1 MSETAPAPRAA
12 VVYESMFGNTSHVAH
27 AVADGL
33 RAAGCDTE
41 TAEVNTAPEP
51 HPDVALLVVGAPTH
65 AFSLSRP
72 RTRQDAVSQGAPP
85 TRAGRGLREWLQ
97 ETEPPGPATGMAV
110 FDTRVS
116 KARRLPAAG
125 RAAALPPGWPAPAGS
140 GCSGSRCRSWSRA
153 RPDRSARARRHV
165 RSAGARPS
173 VKPCWTWL
181 PPDKGPKARQ

>member
-97 ETEPPGPATGMAV
+97 ETEPPGPATGVAV
-110 FDTRVS
+110 FDTRVP

-125 RAAALPPGWPAPAGS
+125 RAAARLARSSGFRLVGKPVPFLVEGTAGPLCEGEEERAFRWGQTLGEALLDLAPARQG
-140 GCSGSRCRSWSRA
+140 
-153 RPDRSARARRHV
+153 
-165 RSAGARPS
+165 
-173 VKPCWTWL
+173 T
-181 PPDKGPKARQ
+181 KGPPMS

>member
-1 MSETAPAPRAA
+1 MSDTAAAPRAA
-12 VVYESMFGNTSHVAH
+12 VVYESMFGNTSQVAH

-33 RAAGCDTE
+33 RAAGCDTV

-51 HPDVALLVVGAPTH
+51 QPDLALLVVGAPTH

-97 ETEPPGPATGMAV
+97 ETEPPGPTSGMAV
-110 FDTRVS
+110 FDTRVA

-125 RAAALPPGWPAPAGS
+125 RAAARLARASGFRLLGKPVPFLVEGTAGPLCEGEEERAFRWGQTLGEALQDRAPARQGTKGLPGS
-140 GCSGSRCRSWSRA
+140 
-153 RPDRSARARRHV
+153 
-165 RSAGARPS
+165 
-173 VKPCWTWL
+173 
-181 PPDKGPKARQ
+181 